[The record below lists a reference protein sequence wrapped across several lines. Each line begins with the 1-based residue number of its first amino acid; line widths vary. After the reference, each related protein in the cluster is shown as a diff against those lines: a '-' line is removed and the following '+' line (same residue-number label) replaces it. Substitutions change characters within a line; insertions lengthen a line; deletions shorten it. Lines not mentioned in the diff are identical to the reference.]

1 MKKIF
6 LILSLIVFFAT
17 TVVLQCFADNIDE
30 NQIIKNQALIKA
42 VSGGNLNR
50 VKSAIRTGADINFK
64 DDNGYFP
71 LLSAVMKNNYEI
83 TKFLIDS
90 GANLNITSGKHS
102 GKSGV
107 YDYGTALI
115 FAVKDENYEIIK
127 LLIDSGADL
136 NIQNEDGKTALMMVA
151 ESGNEKITK
160 LLIDKGAD
168 INIESLDKM
177 TALSYAA
184 RYGKNKT
191 AKQLIAKGADVN
203 HVHYYDKTPL
213 IEAADNGYYETVK
226 LLVKSGA
233 GVNHKNKNGKTA
245 LDIAKNNKELAV
257 KNGKTTENFDKTIKF
272 LEKYKK

>member
-6 LILSLIVFFAT
+6 LILSLIVLFAT

-115 FAVKDENYEIIK
+115 FAVKDENYEIVK
-127 LLIDSGADL
+127 LLIDSGADV
-136 NIQNEDGKTALMMVA
+136 NIQNEDGKTALMIAA
-151 ESGNEKITK
+151 ENGNDKIIK
-160 LLIDKGAD
+160 LLIDAGAD
-168 INIESLDKM
+168 VNIESLDKM
-177 TALSYAA
+177 TAVSYAA
-184 RYGKNKT
+184 RYGKNKVL
-191 AKQLIAKGADVN
+191 KQLITKGADVN
-203 HVHYYDKTPL
+203 HVHYYGKTAL
-213 IEAADNGYYETVK
+213 IEAADNGNFDTVK
-226 LLVKSGA
+226 MLVKNGA
-233 GVNHKNKNGKTA
+233 DINHKNNGGETA
-245 LDIAKNNKELAV
+245 LDIVKANKEQAI
-257 KNGKTTENFDKTIKF
+257 KNGKDTKEFDKIIKL
-272 LEKYKK
+272 LEK